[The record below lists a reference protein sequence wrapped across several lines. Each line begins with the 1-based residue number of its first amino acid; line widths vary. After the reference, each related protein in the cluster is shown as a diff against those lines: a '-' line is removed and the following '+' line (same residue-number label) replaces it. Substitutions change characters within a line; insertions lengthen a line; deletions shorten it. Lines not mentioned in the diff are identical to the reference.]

1 MGFGLILNAQ
11 GVAWRADGSGVSGG
25 VEVNWRGIGPRLR
38 QQRGWERGAVGAA
51 LRAGFPLNK
60 IALAGEGGGGGCVL

>member
-38 QQRGWERGAVGAA
+38 QQRD
-51 LRAGFPLNK
+51 
-60 IALAGEGGGGGCVL
+60 